1 VSTQVEQP
9 PAPLGATTSAGAP
22 EEVKARGYWELI
34 WVRFRKDRLA
44 IAGGCF
50 IIFLFAA
57 AFIGGPVAAHFLGHG
72 PNTAFL
78 QSINTTTLV
87 PAGFWTW
94 VNTSPFPGAPGHY
107 PSALFVLGADG
118 PDGRDLFLRL
128 MYGAQTSLY
137 VAVLATFGSVL
148 LGIIAGTAAGYLRGW
163 VDTLVSRLIEIVMV
177 FPFLLFVIALRI
189 VAGPQLN
196 SITFGFLPPGVF
208 TLALIFS
215 VFGWFYPARIMRGV
229 VFSLREKEFVEAA
242 RMTGASDWRIM
253 RSHLLPHLVAPI
265 VVYSSLIVATNII
278 AEAGLSFLG
287 LGINLPTASWGN
299 LLANAPDYIT
309 LDPWLMFWPGLC
321 ILLTTLAFN
330 LLGDG
335 LRDAFD
341 PRSRL

>member
-1 VSTQVEQP
+1 
-9 PAPLGATTSAGAP
+9 
-22 EEVKARGYWELI
+22 
-34 WVRFRKDRLA
+34 
-44 IAGGCF
+44 
-50 IIFLFAA
+50 
-57 AFIGGPVAAHFLGHG
+57 
-72 PNTAFL
+72 
-78 QSINTTTLV
+78 
-87 PAGFWTW
+87 
-94 VNTSPFPGAPGHY
+94 GAPGHY
-107 PSALFVLGADG
+107 PSHLFVLGADG

-148 LGIIAGTAAGYLRGW
+148 LGIIAGLAAGDLRGGG
-163 VDTLVSRLIEIVMV
+163 DTLVSRLVGIRMG
-177 FPFLLFVIALRI
+177 FPFVLFVIALRI

-287 LGINLPTASWGN
+287 LGINLPTASWG
-299 LLANAPDYIT
+299 
-309 LDPWLMFWPGLC
+309 
-321 ILLTTLAFN
+321 
-330 LLGDG
+330 
-335 LRDAFD
+335 
-341 PRSRL
+341 